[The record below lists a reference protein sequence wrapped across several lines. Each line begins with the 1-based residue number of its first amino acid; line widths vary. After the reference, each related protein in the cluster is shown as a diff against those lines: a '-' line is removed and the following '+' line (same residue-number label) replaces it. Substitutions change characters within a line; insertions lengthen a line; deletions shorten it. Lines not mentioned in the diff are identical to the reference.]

1 MLYKAEKNPKKFY
14 LKIKIY
20 NNFFNKKVKKK
31 MMHRKQNKTQ
41 ANQILNQNKI
51 AAKMSQK
58 FSSLILGSRQYTASS
73 MKK

>member
-31 MMHRKQNKTQ
+31 MMHRKQN
-41 ANQILNQNKI
+41 
-51 AAKMSQK
+51 
-58 FSSLILGSRQYTASS
+58 
-73 MKK
+73 